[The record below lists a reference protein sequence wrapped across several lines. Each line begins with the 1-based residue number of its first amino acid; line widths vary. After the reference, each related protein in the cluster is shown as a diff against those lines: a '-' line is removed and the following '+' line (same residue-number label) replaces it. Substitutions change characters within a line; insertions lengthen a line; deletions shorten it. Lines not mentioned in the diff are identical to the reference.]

1 MSPDPE
7 QMTLPPDGKPDAEQP
22 AWRRDFP
29 VDWPQDHYVAR
40 RDFTKF
46 MVLTSLA
53 FVVGQVWIGIKN
65 VIRRRAGV
73 PPIRRIAALEQ
84 VPVGGALKFNYPAT
98 DDPCVLVRTGDREY
112 VAYSQKCTHL
122 SCAVVPQ
129 PSKGCL
135 NCPCH
140 EGIFDLHTGRPTA
153 GPPRRPLPR
162 IVLQIRGKD
171 IYATGLE
178 VTTT

>member
-7 QMTLPPDGKPDAEQP
+7 QMTLPPDGKPESEQR

-53 FVVGQVWIGIKN
+53 FVVGQVWIGVKN
-65 VIRRRAGV
+65 LLRRRAGAL
-73 PPIRRIAALEQ
+73 PLRRIAALDR
-84 VPVGGALKFNYPAT
+84 VPIGGVFKFIYPGEH
-98 DDPCVLVRTGDREY
+98 DPCVLVRMGDADW

-122 SCAVVPQ
+122 SCEVVPQ

-135 NCPCH
+135 TCPCH
-140 EGIFDLHTGRPTA
+140 EGVFDMHSGRA
-153 GPPRRPLPR
+153 VSGPPRRALPR
-162 IVLQIRGKD
+162 IVLQVRGKD
-171 IYATGLE
+171 IYATGWE
-178 VTTT
+178 VGAT